1 MLHFFACDRQTRKK
15 KTKYMSFLPFYGD
28 FLRPLHFKLES
39 GCASFCYVLKTCRFV
54 WVSSL
59 GRPNIGGVWHGKFT
73 NFVKTFVKLFFSHI
87 FFDKIG
93 WNWWTAV
100 FAWIFLVKI
109 RTQTWWKMLST
120 WEMHLFWAICLTR
133 TLASIQR
140 VQWIVGSCA
149 TLHFLMRRTWTCM
162 NPHTKVPRGPGE
174 QGFPHGWFF
183 VEFFFVDLSL

>member
-1 MLHFFACDRQTRKK
+1 MCGT
-15 KTKYMSFLPFYGD
+15 
-28 FLRPLHFKLES
+28 
-39 GCASFCYVLKTCRFV
+39 
-54 WVSSL
+54 VSSL
-59 GRPNIGGVWHGKFT
+59 TSWKRLWNYFFP
-73 NFVKTFVKLFFSHI
+73 TFFLH
-87 FFDKIG
+87 KIG

-183 VEFFFVDLSL
+183 VDFFLLIYHCRSVAVSHHFCQGISQGLRRGHERLCTCRCILTRMCMTIRI